1 MDKKE
6 SKMGEGIMM
15 YETGE
20 TYTVDI
26 DLPYVRVIETKTKKL
41 VGECIRCGK
50 CCQKLEYSYHI
61 ANDKHTYTQDCK
73 WLGFIKVDRKDCAV
87 CKIYN
92 RRPVGCATWPRPW
105 SELRPGCGFKW
116 VDKE

>member
-87 CKIYN
+87 YKIYN